1 MVESIREAL
10 NVGKSILKNYN
21 MDEREARLLLALSMD
36 ISTDELIKFDKCD
49 DKQYSRYLDYIKR
62 RVSGEPFAYIAGH
75 KEFMKL
81 NFVVT
86 PDVLIPRDDTEIL
99 VLEAIK
105 QNKKRI
111 LDLCTGSGCIAISL
125 AKYIENSKVDA
136 VDICEKALNVAK
148 RNADLNNVEVNFICS
163 NLFENVLD
171 KYDMIVSNPP
181 YIRTSEI
188 DELQNEVKCEP
199 KKALDG
205 GVDGL
210 YFYTKISEEASEY
223 LNDNGIMLFE
233 IGFDEGEAVKDILK
247 SNCFVDIRIIKDLSG
262 NDRVIYAKKGVK

>member
-1 MVESIREAL
+1 MVENIRDAL
-10 NVGKSILKNYN
+10 DVGRSILKRNDI
-21 MDEREARLLLALSMD
+21 DEREARLLLALSMD
-36 ISTDELIKFDKCD
+36 ISTDEIIKFDVCD
-49 DKQYSRYLDYIKR
+49 DKQYSRYLEYIKR
-62 RVSGEPFAYIAGH
+62 RVSGEPFAYIAER

-81 NFVVT
+81 NFFVN
-86 PDVLIPRDDTEIL
+86 PDVLIPREDTEIL

-125 AKYIENSKVDA
+125 AKYIEDSKIDA
-136 VDICEKALNVAK
+136 VDVCEKALNVAR
-148 RNADLNNVEVNFICS
+148 RNADLNGVDINFICS
-163 NLFENVLD
+163 NLFENVFD

-188 DELQNEVKCEP
+188 DGLQNEVKREP

-205 GVDGL
+205 GDDGL
-210 YFYTKISEEASEY
+210 YFYTKISEEAFEY
-223 LNDNGIMLFE
+223 LNDNGIILFE
-233 IGFDEGEAVKDILK
+233 IGFDEGEAVKDILEF
-247 SNCFVDIRIIKDLSG
+247 NCFVDVRIIKDLSG